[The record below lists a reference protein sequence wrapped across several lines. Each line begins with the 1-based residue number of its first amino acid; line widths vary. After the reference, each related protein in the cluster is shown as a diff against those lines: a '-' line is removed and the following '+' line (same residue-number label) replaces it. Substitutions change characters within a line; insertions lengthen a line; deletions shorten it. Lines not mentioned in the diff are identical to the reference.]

1 MPGRSNVKEQ
11 KLAYHTTLNKAICRM
26 IEYNIELMG
35 GKLDYPLE
43 NDKESQYN
51 VKKTNKKSRT
61 SGSVYKRKPLNDNGV
76 MSRKKKS
83 REMDS
88 VGNRNPLYTKGV
100 RSRKKTQTGGVG
112 SSEGSE
118 SDGSRGSRSG
128 DGSRRR
134 ISGDGS
140 RRRRSGDGTRSR
152 SRTPSRGRRG
162 HDDYRVPEMGVNV
175 RTAWDIGITI
185 GIMSLIMGL
194 GKNVLLKT
202 LLPHIVRGLEYVYG
216 IDPEHRDRSLAHLG
230 IPMPCSGSGYFRNM
244 LLTGIGFQEHTCED
258 IDRMYTAAFR
268 DEIGRFVRTVSLI
281 TGSTDVD
288 MSYIVQGI
296 NALVFAL
303 ILESVRRVP
312 VYARIASRAP
322 VTMGRV
328 VGRTITT
335 GTRMTGNVLASI
347 GRTGYNTTYQGT
359 CLATRM
365 MFWLVDL
372 TFLLDRNSELYQE
385 GSRRFI
391 AHRGFLQF
399 CKASAHFTIDQFKRL
414 YKLIKRNLSSAPVA
428 TAEFG
433 TAPEERA
440 ALEGFQQMH
449 EGEREFQWDPETEGL
464 GLAHPLNANDLPGEE
479 WIYNALSTGEAHPLG
494 FKRLDRDSVL
504 RGDNT
509 DTSGISSEERLAT
522 RSPQSSPRER
532 VATRSPQSSPRERV
546 ATRSPQS
553 SPRERVATPTPQ
565 SLSRERSAT
574 KQPRSSP
581 RDRPETKKPRSSRR
595 DRVPTKGKGAL
606 DELATQILRDPQV
619 IKLFDLGP
627 FIRSRLSASTQEF
640 TIEEQERIVET
651 VIENLS
657 TNTDPSEED
666 IIAEISDVVMKH
678 NRT

>member
-1 MPGRSNVKEQ
+1 MPGRSNVKER

-43 NDKESQYN
+43 KDKKSQYN
-51 VKKTNKKSRT
+51 GKKTNKKSRK
-61 SGSVYKRKPLNDNGV
+61 SGSVYKRNPLKDIGV

-83 REMDS
+83 IEMDS
-88 VGNRNPLYTKGV
+88 VGKHNPLNAKGV

-112 SSEGSE
+112 SSQGSESPE
-118 SDGSRGSRSG
+118 SDGSRGRRSG
-128 DGSRRR
+128 DGSRGRR
-134 ISGDGS
+134 SVDGS
-140 RRRRSGDGTRSR
+140 RGSSRDRHHRNR

-202 LLPHIVRGLEYVYG
+202 LLPYIVRGLEYVYG

-230 IPMPCSGSGYFRNM
+230 FPRPCAGSGYLRNM

-281 TGSTDVD
+281 TGSNDVD

-296 NALVFAL
+296 NALVFAI

-312 VYARIASRAP
+312 VYARIAGRVP
-322 VTMGRV
+322 LTMGRV
-328 VGRTITT
+328 VGSTIST
-335 GTRMTGNVLASI
+335 GTRMTGSTIATI
-347 GRTGYNTTYQGT
+347 GRTGYNTAYQGT

-372 TFLLDRNSELYQE
+372 TFLLDTNSELYQE

-391 AHRGFLQF
+391 AHRGFVQF
-399 CKASAHFTIDQFKRL
+399 CKAGAHFTVDQFKRL

-433 TAPEERA
+433 TTPEEMV
-440 ALEGFQQMH
+440 ALGGLRQMH
-449 EGEREFQWDPETEGL
+449 EGAVEFYRWNPETEEIGSETEEIGSQERL
-464 GLAHPLNANDLPGEE
+464 PQGVHPRLPQGVLTRQIGVSDLPEIDVSDLPDGKLLEA
-479 WIYNALSTGEAHPLG
+479 ALTTGPDDQLR
-494 FKRLDRDSVL
+494 FKGLEYDRIL
-504 RGDNT
+504 KRGDNT
-509 DTSGISSEERLAT
+509 DPSERSGRKRLVL
-522 RSPQSSPRER
+522 RKSLEQLHRPSHPSPRER
-532 VATRSPQSSPRERV
+532 VAT
-546 ATRSPQS
+546 
-553 SPRERVATPTPQ
+553 
-565 SLSRERSAT
+565 
-574 KQPRSSP
+574 
-581 RDRPETKKPRSSRR
+581 KKP
-595 DRVPTKGKGAL
+595 L
-606 DELATQILRDPQV
+606 DELAKQILEDPRV
-619 IKLFDLGP
+619 VKKFDLRE
-627 FIRSRLSASTQEF
+627 FVMRKMLDTTQQF
-640 TIEEQERIVET
+640 TMDEQERLANT
-651 VIENLS
+651 VIRNLR

-666 IIAEISDVVMKH
+666 IIAEINDVVMEH
-678 NRT
+678 NLQHEDIDWEGW